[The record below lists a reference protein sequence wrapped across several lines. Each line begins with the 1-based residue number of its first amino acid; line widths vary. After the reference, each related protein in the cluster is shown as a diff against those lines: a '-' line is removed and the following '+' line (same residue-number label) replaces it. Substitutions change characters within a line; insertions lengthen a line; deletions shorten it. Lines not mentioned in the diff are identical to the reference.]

1 MSNESDV
8 CMYAQCT
15 GIPTKD
21 SNSKY
26 GIYNCFSYIHDSP
39 LLQPLKKILK
49 AEDLIFDLGIV
60 IFKEF
65 KVVFICII
73 LCWPPVCN
81 ICTSVHYKSKWIFCS
96 IIMQEIKNGSIKLGS
111 ENSVFFLVYNVQCST
126 VIRVLQCIVHYSVL
140 QCSVYSVLQFIVTT
154 VYSVLQCTLYYSV
167 HNTTVYSVL
176 QCTIY

>member
-60 IFKEF
+60 IFNEF

-73 LCWPPVCN
+73 LCWPLVCN
-81 ICTSVHYKSKWIFCS
+81 ICTSEHYKSKWIFCS

-111 ENSVFFLVYNVQCST
+111 ENSVSFLVYNVQCST

-140 QCSVYSVLQFIVTT
+140 QCSVY
-154 VYSVLQCTLYYSV
+154 YSVQCT
-167 HNTTVYSVL
+167 TE
-176 QCTIY
+176 